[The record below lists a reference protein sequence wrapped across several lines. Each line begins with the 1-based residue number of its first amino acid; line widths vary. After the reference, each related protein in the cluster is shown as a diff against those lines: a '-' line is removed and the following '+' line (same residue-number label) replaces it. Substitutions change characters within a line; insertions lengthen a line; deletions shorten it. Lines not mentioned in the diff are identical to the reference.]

1 MDVAATVLEL
11 RAANCRLRLFAEMC
25 AEYATPSVLIEQHAG
40 AIWIELA
47 LRLRWVLRFQRKF
60 KVRFLLGSG
69 KKVRANSANIVS
81 LAAIVV
87 VSALFGTFVWWRAPG
102 IDQYMRDWMVQARGP
117 LPPPDDIAIV
127 AIDEPS
133 IARFGRFPWPRALS
147 ARAIDAIAAAQPRA
161 IGMDVLYVD
170 PTSEADDG
178 ALAHSIQQAGN
189 VVVAAQLVAAP
200 ANGGTASWL
209 LPLPAIEGAAAAVG
223 HVNVST
229 ESDGI
234 ARQILMRVAD
244 DRGRAI
250 RAMAV
255 EIIRIGDGISD
266 HSLLETSR
274 RLLLGSHIIPVETSA
289 PSVVIGVQG
298 SEGKTQTLPAARM
311 TIDYIGPAGS
321 YRTYSLADVLSGR
334 IPPVQFRGKYVLVGA
349 TAASL
354 GDRLASPFI
363 HQADAGP
370 NQHGSLMP
378 GVEVLANTLNTILRS
393 RFFSETPD
401 WLAFLCG
408 ALVAALTLF
417 LLTIA
422 QGRYETVKQIAALA
436 GVAGAVLV
444 AAYLA
449 FTRALVFPPLTLSLV
464 SFASAG
470 VLGLL
475 RRSWVASSHLDKTI
489 KEIQRAGE
497 SLNTTT
503 LGSAA
508 ESIARLA
515 DAEAVAIYTLGAGG
529 SLRLVAAHGIIPRK
543 GSGGFALPEA
553 NYAGKLLTIPIE
565 ASSGTD
571 SGMVVIA
578 HAVRVPSIEIQQ
590 LCAAIAGSLREFR
603 AENEESSRW
612 WWPRGLAWKARS
624 LGHLNGRILDHA
636 KFVDLAMRSVE
647 DALIIAGVDGRITF
661 ANRSAAS
668 VFDTS
673 ERALRGRDLLELL
686 AEAEQ
691 ISPEARS
698 DVLVRLVV
706 DRASIEREIIIRR
719 MGTRHFTLRVAAVC
733 SGEDRRGTVRG
744 IVASLSDITRQ
755 HELQQTK
762 NDVMALVSHE
772 MRTPLTAI
780 QGMSEL
786 LAQFEFDP
794 ERSREMSIAIHDE
807 AKRLTHMISQYLDI
821 TRLESG
827 ATVLRRSAVRIE
839 ALVERTLLML
849 DPLASKRGILLR
861 RDLDSNVTPA
871 IADADLLSRA
881 ISNLVSNAVKYSPPK
896 TEVVISARNAANGVA
911 IEVAD
916 HGYGIPE
923 DSLNRIFEKFYR
935 VPRVQ
940 DVDVPGTGLGL
951 ALVREIAEL
960 HGGSVAAQSSVG
972 IGSTFTLWLPCSEG
986 KT

>member
-1 MDVAATVLEL
+1 
-11 RAANCRLRLFAEMC
+11 
-25 AEYATPSVLIEQHAG
+25 
-40 AIWIELA
+40 
-47 LRLRWVLRFQRKF
+47 
-60 KVRFLLGSG
+60 
-69 KKVRANSANIVS
+69 VRANSANILS
-81 LAAIVV
+81 LAVIVV
-87 VSALFGTFVWWRAPG
+87 VSAMFGTFVWWRAPG
-102 IDQYMRDWMVQARGP
+102 FDQYMRDWMIQARGP

-133 IARFGRFPWPRALS
+133 IARFGRFPWSRALS
-147 ARAIDAIAAAQPRA
+147 ARAIDAIAAAQPKA
-161 IGMDVLYVD
+161 IGLDVLYVD
-170 PTSEADDG
+170 PTSEADDD
-178 ALAHSIQQAGN
+178 ALARSIQQAGN
-189 VVVAAQLVAAP
+189 VAVAAQLVASP
-200 ANGGTASWL
+200 ATGGPATWL
-209 LPLPAIEGAAAAVG
+209 LPLPAIERAAAAVG

-229 ESDGI
+229 ETDGI
-234 ARQILMRVAD
+234 ARQILIRVAD
-244 DRGRAI
+244 DQGRAI

-266 HSLLETSR
+266 QSLLETSR
-274 RLLLGSHIIPVETSA
+274 RLLLGSHVIPVETIA

-298 SEGKTQTLPAARM
+298 SKSSTQTLPAARM

-321 YRTYSLADVLSGR
+321 YRTYSFADILSGR
-334 IPPVQFRGKYVLVGA
+334 IPPVQFRGKFVLVGA

-393 RFFSETPD
+393 RFYSETPD

-408 ALVAALTLF
+408 ALVATLTLF
-417 LLTIA
+417 LLAIA
-422 QGRYETVKQIAALA
+422 QGRYETVKQIGALA
-436 GVAGAVLV
+436 GVAGAVL
-444 AAYLA
+444 AAGYLA
-449 FTRALVFPPLTLSLV
+449 FTRFLVFPPLTLSLV

-475 RRSWVASSHLDKTI
+475 RRSLVASSHLDKTI
-489 KEIQRAGE
+489 EDVQRAGE
-497 SLNTTT
+497 SLKATT

-515 DAEAVAIYTLGAGG
+515 DAEAVAIYALEGG
-529 SLRLVAAHGIIPRK
+529 ESLRLVAAHGIAILRK
-543 GSGGFALPEA
+543 GGGFALAEA
-553 NYAGKLLTIPIE
+553 NSARELLVIPIDGSCGT
-565 ASSGTD
+565 SSG
-571 SGMVVIA
+571 MLVIA
-578 HAVRVPSIEIQQ
+578 HAGRAPSIEIQQ
-590 LCAAIAGSLREFR
+590 LCAAIAGSLTELRIEKE
-603 AENEESSRW
+603 ASSRW

-624 LGHLNGRILDHA
+624 LDHLNGGLLDHA

-647 DALIIAGVDGRITF
+647 DALIIAEADGRITF
-661 ANRSAAS
+661 ANRRAAAVLAS
-668 VFDTS
+668 S
-673 ERALRGRDLLELL
+673 EQALRGRDLLGLL
-686 AEAEQ
+686 VEAEQ
-691 ISPEARS
+691 SSPEASR
-698 DVLVRLVV
+698 DVLMRLIV
-706 DRASIEREIIIRR
+706 DRAKIEREIVIGGARPR
-719 MGTRHFTLRVAAVC
+719 YFTLRMAAVS
-733 SGEDRRGTVRG
+733 SGEDGRGTVRG

-786 LAQFEFDP
+786 LAQFELDP
-794 ERSREMSIAIHDE
+794 KRAREMSTAIHDE
-807 AKRLTHMISQYLDI
+807 AKRLTHMISEYLDI

-827 ATVLRRSAVRIE
+827 TTVLRRSAVRIE

-849 DPLASKRGILLR
+849 DPLAAERSIRLTR
-861 RDLDSNVTPA
+861 RLDSNVPPVL
-871 IADADLLSRA
+871 ADADLLSRA

-896 TEVVISARNAANGVA
+896 TEVIISTTHAASGVA

-916 HGYGIPE
+916 QGYGIPE
-923 DSLNRIFEKFYR
+923 SNVNRIFEKFYR

-951 ALVREIAEL
+951 ALVQEIAEL
-960 HGGSVAAQSSVG
+960 HGGSVAVRSSVG
-972 IGSTFTLWLPCSEG
+972 AGSVFTLWIPRIEE
-986 KT
+986 

>member
-1 MDVAATVLEL
+1 
-11 RAANCRLRLFAEMC
+11 
-25 AEYATPSVLIEQHAG
+25 
-40 AIWIELA
+40 
-47 LRLRWVLRFQRKF
+47 
-60 KVRFLLGSG
+60 
-69 KKVRANSANIVS
+69 VRANSANIVS
-81 LAAIVV
+81 LAAIVI
-87 VSALFGTFVWWRAPG
+87 VSAMFGTFVWWRAPG
-102 IDQYMRDWMVQARGP
+102 IDQYMRDWMIQARGP

-133 IARFGRFPWPRALS
+133 IAHFGRFPWSRALS
-147 ARAIDAIAAAQPRA
+147 ARAIDVIAAAQPKA
-161 IGMDVLYVD
+161 IGVDVLYVD

-178 ALAHSIQQAGN
+178 TLARSIQEAGN
-189 VVVAAQLVAAP
+189 VVVAAQLVASP
-200 ANGGTASWL
+200 VPGGPASWL

-229 ESDGI
+229 ETDGI
-234 ARQILMRVAD
+234 ARQIMIRVAD
-244 DRGRAI
+244 DQGRAI

-255 EIIRIGDGISD
+255 EIIRIGDGIGD
-266 HSLLETSR
+266 QSLIETSR
-274 RLLLGSHIIPVETSA
+274 RLLLGSHVIPVETIA

-298 SEGKTQTLPAARM
+298 SQSSTQTLPAARM

-321 YRTYSLADVLSGR
+321 YRTYSFADVLGGR
-334 IPPVQFRGKYVLVGA
+334 IPPVQFRGKFVLVGA

-363 HQADAGP
+363 HQADARGD
-370 NQHGSLMP
+370 QHGSLMP

-393 RFFSETPD
+393 RFYSETPD
-401 WLAFLCG
+401 WLAFVCG

-417 LLTIA
+417 TMTVA
-422 QGRYETVKQIAALA
+422 QGRHEVIKQVGVLA
-436 GVAGAVLV
+436 AVLV
-444 AAYLA
+444 AILVAGYLA
-449 FTRALVFPPLTLSLV
+449 FTRFLVFPPLTLSLV

-475 RRSWVASSHLDKTI
+475 RRSLVASSHLDKTI
-489 KEIQRAGE
+489 EDIQRAGE

-515 DAEAVAIYTLGAGG
+515 DAEAVAIYTMGGGG
-529 SLRLVAAHGIIPRK
+529 SLRLVAAHGIAILRK
-543 GSGGFALPEA
+543 GGGFGLPEA
-553 NYAGKLLTIPIE
+553 SYGRELLVIPIE
-565 ASSGTD
+565 GSCGTD
-571 SGMVVIA
+571 SGMLVIA

-590 LCAAIAGSLREFR
+590 LCAAIAASLTELRIEKE
-603 AENEESSRW
+603 ASPRW

-624 LGHLNGRILDHA
+624 LSDLNGRILDRA
-636 KFVDLAMRSVE
+636 KFVDLALRSVE
-647 DALIIAGVDGRITF
+647 DILIIAGVDGRITF
-661 ANRSAAS
+661 ANRRAAAVLGS
-668 VFDTS
+668 S
-673 ERALRGRDLLELL
+673 EQALRGRDLLGLL

-691 ISPEARS
+691 SSPEAGR

-706 DRASIEREIIIRR
+706 DRAKIDREIIIGGARP
-719 MGTRHFTLRVAAVC
+719 RHFTLRMVAVC
-733 SGEDRRGTVRG
+733 SGEDGRGTVRG
-744 IVASLSDITRQ
+744 IVASLSDVTRQ

-827 ATVLRRSAVRIE
+827 ATVLRPSAVRIE

-849 DPLASKRGILLR
+849 DPLASERGIRLTR
-861 RDLDSNVTPA
+861 HLDSNVTPVL
-871 IADADLLSRA
+871 ADADLLSRA
-881 ISNLVSNAVKYSPPK
+881 ISNLVSNAVKYSPPQ
-896 TEVVISARNAANGVA
+896 TEVVISARNVANGVA

-916 HGYGIPE
+916 QGYGIPE
-923 DSLNRIFEKFYR
+923 DCWNRIFEKFYR

-960 HGGSVAAQSSVG
+960 HGGSVAVQSSVG
-972 IGSTFTLWLPCSEG
+972 IGSVFTLWLPCSEA

>member
-1 MDVAATVLEL
+1 
-11 RAANCRLRLFAEMC
+11 
-25 AEYATPSVLIEQHAG
+25 
-40 AIWIELA
+40 
-47 LRLRWVLRFQRKF
+47 
-60 KVRFLLGSG
+60 
-69 KKVRANSANIVS
+69 VRANSANTVS
-81 LAAIVV
+81 LAAIVI

-102 IDQYMRDWMVQARGP
+102 IDQYMRDWMIQARGP

-133 IARFGRFPWPRALS
+133 IAHFGRFPWSRALS
-147 ARAIDAIAAAQPRA
+147 ARAIDVIAAAQPKA
-161 IGMDVLYVD
+161 IGVDVLYVD
-170 PTSEADDG
+170 PTSDADDG
-178 ALAHSIQQAGN
+178 TLARSIQQAGN
-189 VVVAAQLVAAP
+189 VVVAAQLVAPPAP
-200 ANGGTASWL
+200 GGPASWL
-209 LPLPAIEGAAAAVG
+209 LPLPAIEGAAAAIG

-229 ESDGI
+229 ETDGI
-234 ARQILMRVAD
+234 ARQILIRVAD
-244 DRGRAI
+244 DQGRAI

-255 EIIRIGDGISD
+255 EIIRIGDGIAD
-266 HSLLETSR
+266 QSLIETSR
-274 RLLLGSHIIPVETSA
+274 SLLLGSRVIPVESTA
-289 PSVVIGVQG
+289 PRVVIGGVPG
-298 SEGKTQTLPAARM
+298 VESSTLTLRAARM
-311 TIDYIGPAGS
+311 TIDYIGPAVS
-321 YRTYSLADVLSGR
+321 YRTYSFADVLGGR
-334 IPPVQFRGKYVLVGA
+334 IRSAQFRGKYVLVGA

-370 NQHGSLMP
+370 SQHGSLMP

-393 RFFSETPD
+393 RFYSETPD

-417 LLTIA
+417 AMTVA
-422 QGRYETVKQIAALA
+422 QGRHEAIKQVGVLATVTVLILLA
-436 GVAGAVLV
+436 G
-444 AAYLA
+444 YLA
-449 FTRALVFPPLTLSLV
+449 FTRFLVFPPLTLSLV

-470 VLGLL
+470 VFGLL
-475 RRSWVASSHLDKTI
+475 RKSLVASTQLDRSI
-489 KEIQRAGE
+489 EDIQRAEE
-497 SLNTTT
+497 SLNANI

-515 DAEAVAIYTLGAGG
+515 DAEAVAIYTLGGG
-529 SLRLVAAHGIIPRK
+529 ESLRLVAAHGIAILRK
-543 GSGGFALPEA
+543 GGGFALPEA
-553 NYAGKLLTIPIE
+553 NYGRELLVIPIE
-565 ASSGTD
+565 GSCGID
-571 SGMVVIA
+571 SGMLVIA
-578 HAVRVPSIEIQQ
+578 HAVRVPSIEIQK
-590 LCAAIAGSLREFR
+590 LCAAIAGSLLEVR
-603 AENEESSRW
+603 AKEEESSRW

-624 LGHLNGRILDHA
+624 LSDLNGRIVDRA
-636 KFVDLAMRSVE
+636 KFVDLALRSVE
-647 DALIIAGVDGRITF
+647 DILIIAGVDGRITF
-661 ANRSAAS
+661 ANRRAAAVLDS
-668 VFDTS
+668 S
-673 ERALRGRDLLELL
+673 EQALRGRDLLGLL

-691 ISPEARS
+691 SSPEAGR

-706 DRASIEREIIIRR
+706 DRAKIEREIILGGARP
-719 MGTRHFTLRVAAVC
+719 RHFTLRMAAVC
-733 SGEDRRGTVRG
+733 SGEDGRGAVRG

-786 LAQFEFDP
+786 LAQFELDP

-807 AKRLTHMISQYLDI
+807 AKRLTHMINQYLDI

-827 ATVLRRSAVRIE
+827 ATVLRRAAVRIE

-849 DPLASKRGILLR
+849 DPLASERGIRLTR
-861 RDLDSNVTPA
+861 HLDSNVTPV
-871 IADADLLSRA
+871 IADGDLLSRA

-896 TEVVISARNAANGVA
+896 TEVVISARNVANGVA

-960 HGGSVAAQSSVG
+960 HGGSVAVQSSVG
-972 IGSTFTLWLPCSEG
+972 TGSVFTLWLPFSEG
-986 KT
+986 KK

>member
-1 MDVAATVLEL
+1 
-11 RAANCRLRLFAEMC
+11 
-25 AEYATPSVLIEQHAG
+25 
-40 AIWIELA
+40 
-47 LRLRWVLRFQRKF
+47 
-60 KVRFLLGSG
+60 
-69 KKVRANSANIVS
+69 VRANSANTVS
-81 LAAIVV
+81 LAAIVI
-87 VSALFGTFVWWRAPG
+87 VSALFGTLVWWRAPG
-102 IDQYMRDWMVQARGP
+102 IDQYMRDWMIQARGS

-133 IARFGRFPWPRALS
+133 IARFGRFPWSRTLS
-147 ARAIDAIAAAQPRA
+147 ARAIDVIAAAQPKA
-161 IGMDVLYVD
+161 IGVDVLYVD

-178 ALAHSIQQAGN
+178 TLAPSIRQAGN
-189 VVVAAQLVAAP
+189 VVVAAQLVAPPAP
-200 ANGGTASWL
+200 GSPASWL

-229 ESDGI
+229 ETDGI
-234 ARQILMRVAD
+234 ARQILIRVAD
-244 DRGRAI
+244 DQGRAI

-255 EIIRIGDGISD
+255 EIIRIGDGIGEQ
-266 HSLLETSR
+266 SLMETSR
-274 RLLLGSHIIPVETSA
+274 SLFLGSRVIPVESIA
-289 PSVVIGVQG
+289 PGVVIGGVPVAE
-298 SEGKTQTLPAARM
+298 SSTQTLHAARM

-321 YRTYSLADVLSGR
+321 YRTYGFADVLDGL
-334 IPPVQFRGKYVLVGA
+334 IPPAQFRGKYVLVGA

-363 HQADAGP
+363 HQEGAGP

-393 RFFSETPD
+393 RFYSETPD
-401 WLAFLCG
+401 WLALLCG

-417 LLTIA
+417 LLAIA

-436 GVAGAVLV
+436 AVTGAVLL
-444 AAYLA
+444 AGYLA
-449 FTRALVFPPLTLSLV
+449 FTRFLVFPPLTLSLV

-475 RRSWVASSHLDKTI
+475 RRSLVASSHLDKTI
-489 KEIQRAGE
+489 EDIRRAGE
-497 SLNTTT
+497 SLNATT

-515 DAEAVAIYTLGAGG
+515 DAEAVAIYKLGGGG
-529 SLRLVAAHGIIPRK
+529 SLRLVAAHGIAILQK
-543 GSGGFALPEA
+543 DGGFALPEA
-553 NYAGKLLTIPIE
+553 NYGRELLVIPIE
-565 ASSGTD
+565 GSCDTN

-590 LCAAIAGSLREFR
+590 LCAAIAGSLVDVWT
-603 AENEESSRW
+603 AEEESSRW

-636 KFVDLAMRSVE
+636 KFVELAMRSVE
-647 DALIIAGVDGRITF
+647 DVLIIAGVDGRITF
-661 ANRSAAS
+661 ANRRAAT
-668 VFDTS
+668 VLDTS
-673 ERALRGRDLLELL
+673 EHALRGRDLLELL

-691 ISPEARS
+691 SSPEACR

-706 DRASIEREIIIRR
+706 DRASIEREIIIRGIR
-719 MGTRHFTLRVAAVC
+719 TRHFTLRVAAVC
-733 SGEDRRGTVRG
+733 LGEDGRGTVRG

-780 QGMSEL
+780 QGLGEL
-786 LAQFEFDP
+786 LAQFELDP
-794 ERSREMSIAIHDE
+794 ERRREMSLAIHDE
-807 AKRLTHMISQYLDI
+807 AKRLTHMINEYLDV

-827 ATVLRRSAVRIE
+827 TTVLRRTAVRIE

-849 DPLASKRGILLR
+849 DPLAAERGIRLTTR
-861 RDLDSNVTPA
+861 LDSGVFPVL
-871 IADADLLSRA
+871 ADADLLSRA
-881 ISNLVSNAVKYSPPK
+881 IGNLVSNAIKYSPPE
-896 TEVVISARNAANGVA
+896 TQVLISARNAARGVS

-916 HGYGIPE
+916 QGYGIPE
-923 DSLNRIFEKFYR
+923 SSLNRVFEKFYR

-940 DVDVPGTGLGL
+940 DVDVAGTGLGL

-960 HGGSVAAQSSVG
+960 HGGSVVVRSSVAA
-972 IGSTFTLWLPCSEG
+972 GSVFTLWVPCSEG
-986 KT
+986 

>member
-1 MDVAATVLEL
+1 M
-11 RAANCRLRLFAEMC
+11 
-25 AEYATPSVLIEQHAG
+25 
-40 AIWIELA
+40 
-47 LRLRWVLRFQRKF
+47 
-60 KVRFLLGSG
+60 
-69 KKVRANSANIVS
+69 RANLANTVS

-102 IDQYMRDWMVQARGP
+102 IDQYMRDWMIQARGP

-133 IARFGRFPWPRALS
+133 VARFGRFPWSRALS
-147 ARAIDAIAAAQPRA
+147 ARAIDVIAAAQPKA
-161 IGMDVLYVD
+161 IGVDVLYVD

-178 ALAHSIQQAGN
+178 TLARSIQQAGN
-189 VVVAAQLVAAP
+189 VVVAAQLVAPP
-200 ANGGTASWL
+200 AAGGPASWL

-229 ESDGI
+229 ETDGI
-234 ARQILMRVAD
+234 ARQILIRVAD
-244 DRGRAI
+244 DQGRAI

-255 EIIRIGDGISD
+255 EIIRIGDGIAD
-266 HSLLETSR
+266 QSLIETSR
-274 RLLLGSHIIPVETSA
+274 SLLLGSRVIPVESTA
-289 PSVVIGVQG
+289 PGVVIGGVPG
-298 SEGKTQTLPAARM
+298 VESSTLTLRAARM

-321 YRTYSLADVLSGR
+321 YRTYSFTDVLGGR
-334 IPPVQFRGKYVLVGA
+334 IRSAQFRGKYVLVGA

-363 HQADAGP
+363 HQEDAGP
-370 NQHGSLMP
+370 SQHGSWMP
-378 GVEVLANTLNTILRS
+378 GVEVLADTLNTILRS
-393 RFFSETPD
+393 RFYSETPD
-401 WLAFLCG
+401 WLALLCG

-417 LLTIA
+417 GMTVA
-422 QGRYETVKQIAALA
+422 QGGHEAIKQVGVLA
-436 GVAGAVLV
+436 AVLV
-444 AAYLA
+444 AVLLAGYLA
-449 FTRALVFPPLTLSLV
+449 FTRFLVFPPLTLSLV

-470 VLGLL
+470 VFGLL
-475 RRSWVASSHLDKTI
+475 RRSLVASTQLDRSI
-489 KEIQRAGE
+489 EDIQRAEE
-497 SLNTTT
+497 SLNAMS

-515 DAEAVAIYTLGAGG
+515 DAEAVAIYALQGG
-529 SLRLVAAHGIIPRK
+529 GRIRLVATYGIAILRK
-543 GSGGFALPEA
+543 GSGGFALPPDNDHDRE
-553 NYAGKLLTIPIE
+553 LVVIPIE
-565 ASSGTD
+565 GSCGSSAGTL
-571 SGMVVIA
+571 VIA
-578 HAVRVPSIEIQQ
+578 RAARVSSIEIQQ
-590 LCAAIAGSLREFR
+590 LCAAIAGSLVEVR
-603 AENEESSRW
+603 AEEEKSSRW

-624 LGHLNGRILDHA
+624 LSDLNGRIVDRA

-647 DALIIAGVDGRITF
+647 DILIIAGVDGRITF
-661 ANRSAAS
+661 ANRRAAAVLDS
-668 VFDTS
+668 S
-673 ERALRGRDLLELL
+673 EQALRGRDLLGLL

-691 ISPEARS
+691 SSPEAGR

-706 DRASIEREIIIRR
+706 DRAKIEREIII
-719 MGTRHFTLRVAAVC
+719 GSAHPRHFTLRMAAVC
-733 SGEDRRGTVRG
+733 SGEDGRGAVRG

-786 LAQFEFDP
+786 LAQFELDP

-807 AKRLTHMISQYLDI
+807 AKRLTHMINQYLDI

-827 ATVLRRSAVRIE
+827 ATVLRRAAVRIE
-839 ALVERTLLML
+839 ALLERTLLML
-849 DPLASKRGILLR
+849 DPLALERGIRLTR
-861 RDLDSNVTPA
+861 HLDSNVTPV

-881 ISNLVSNAVKYSPPK
+881 ISNLVSNAVKYSPRK
-896 TEVVISARNAANGVA
+896 TEVVISARNLANGVA

-923 DSLNRIFEKFYR
+923 DSLSRIFEKFYR

-960 HGGSVAAQSSVG
+960 HGGSVAVQSSVG
-972 IGSTFTLWLPCSEG
+972 TGSVFTLWLPFSEG
-986 KT
+986 KK